1 MQNINISCIRR
12 SRHKQKLI
20 TFEDPMMISENISL
34 KKHNTFGIDVKA
46 KRFVRVTDM
55 QELLELF
62 AGGFFSGG
70 DHLLLGGGSNILF
83 TRDYDGLVVQLGLGG
98 IAGSEA
104 GEGRVLVKAGAGV
117 EWDELVGYCLEH
129 NYGGIENLALIPGSV
144 GASPI
149 QNIGAYG
156 VELKDVFHSLKA
168 FDTAGGEIRTFNSEE
183 CRFGYRDSVFKREL
197 KGRYI
202 ITEVSLLLSST
213 HVPDISY
220 GALREALDRMG
231 KPCHDIRAVAMA
243 VAEIRRSKLPDPA
256 ETGNAGSFF
265 KNPVVG
271 QEAFTKLQAENPGMP
286 HYQAGPGH
294 YKLPAAWLIEQCGWK
309 GKRDGQAGVH
319 HGQPLVLVNH
329 GGASGKDILRLA
341 ERIRGSVKERFGLM
355 LETEVNII

>member
-1 MQNINISCIRR
+1 M
-12 SRHKQKLI
+12 L
-20 TFEDPMMISENISL
+20 ISENISL
-34 KKHNTFGIDVKA
+34 KKLNTFGIDVKA
-46 KRFVRVTDM
+46 ARFVRVTDIREL
-55 QELLELF
+55 QELL
-62 AGGFFSGG
+62 AGGYFSGS
-70 DHLLLGGGSNILF
+70 DHLILGGGSNLLF
-83 TRDYDGLVVQLGLGG
+83 TRDYGGLVVQPGLGG
-98 IAGSEA
+98 IAVDEA
-104 GEGRVLVKAGAGV
+104 GDGSVRVTAGAGL
-117 EWDELVGYCLEH
+117 EWDTLVNYCLEH

-168 FDTAGGEIRTFNSEE
+168 FDTVGGEIRKFNKAE

-202 ITEVSLLLSST
+202 ITEVSLLLSSR
-213 HVPDISY
+213 HLPDISY

-271 QEAFTKLQAENPGMP
+271 QEAFTKLQDKNPGMP
-286 HYQAGPGH
+286 YYQAPPGH

-355 LETEVNII
+355 LETEVNIF